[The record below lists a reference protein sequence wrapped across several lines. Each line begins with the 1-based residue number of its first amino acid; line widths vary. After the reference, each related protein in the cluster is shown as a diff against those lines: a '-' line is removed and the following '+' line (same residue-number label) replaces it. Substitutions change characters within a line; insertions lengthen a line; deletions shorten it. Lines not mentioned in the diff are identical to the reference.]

1 MFEPGGSPRLF
12 ALPPGVD
19 FPAALVDGLR
29 ARQQGQPPEAMARI
43 ELIVNTQRMARRIR
57 EIFEAGPPGF
67 LPRIRLLTDLDDA
80 ASFTDLPAP
89 ISPLRRRL
97 ELVELVSEL
106 LRQEP
111 ELAPRAA
118 LYDLADSLVALMDEM
133 QIEAVPPDRLSA
145 LDVSDQSGHWA
156 RALRFVT
163 IVQRYFQAGD
173 EPPDTTALQRIALEQ
188 RLIQWSRTPPAH
200 PVILAGSTGSRG
212 TTLRLMQAV
221 AHLPQGAVVLPGF
234 DTDMPPAV
242 WGQLTDALSGEDHP
256 QFRFARLM
264 AELGVGPDTIRP
276 WTDATPPAPDR
287 NRLLSLALR
296 PAPVTDQWLAEGPGL
311 APLIPATD
319 RVTLLESQ
327 STREEALAIALRLRQ
342 AAEDGQTAALITP
355 DRMLSRQV
363 TAALDRW
370 NILPDDSAGT
380 PPQLT
385 PPGRFLRHVAALFQ
399 QDLTSEALLTL
410 LKHPLTH
417 TGAERGDHLR
427 HTRDLELH
435 LRDKGIPFP
444 DVAQITAWA
453 KKDDRTQWGAW
464 VTGCFCQP
472 AVDGDLPLADWMSRH
487 RARAEAIAAGSAS
500 DDPAELWN
508 ETAGREVRK
517 IVDEL
522 EREAPHGGP
531 LDARDYADLFGAV
544 LSRGEVRD
552 RDAPHPHIKI
562 WGTLEARVMGADLLI
577 LGGLNEGNWPE
588 MPGADPWLNRRMR
601 HDAGLLLP
609 ERRIGLSAHDFQQAF
624 GAAEV
629 WLTRSAKSDDAE
641 TVPSRWL
648 NRLTN
653 LMAGLPDRDGPQAL
667 RAMRTRGAHW
677 LALGRTLETPIPA
690 PRAPRPSPAPPVDV
704 RPRKLSVTRIKH
716 LIRDPYAIYA
726 QYVLGLKPL
735 NPLQRAP
742 DALMRGV
749 VVHEVM
755 ESFLKQSLTQPET
768 LTSGHLLALTRQRL
782 MAEVPFPTMR
792 HLWQARVARA
802 ADWFVATEAG
812 RQARATPHAER
823 LEIKGA
829 SALNDLDFT
838 LTATADRIDL
848 DEAGRAVIYD
858 YKTGAPP
865 SADAQRYFDKQLLL
879 EAAMVEAGGFDLLGP
894 CRVAYAAY
902 IGLAPSPVELAAPLD
917 QVTPTQVW
925 QQFHDLIRAYSEP
938 EKGYTARRAMLKET
952 DVSDYDHLARYG
964 EWDTSEPPHREV
976 LK

>member
-1 MFEPGGSPRLF
+1 MLEP
-12 ALPPGVD
+12 
-19 FPAALVDGLR
+19 
-29 ARQQGQPPEAMARI
+29 
-43 ELIVNTQRMARRIR
+43 
-57 EIFEAGPPGF
+57 
-67 LPRIRLLTDLDDA
+67 
-80 ASFTDLPAP
+80 
-89 ISPLRRRL
+89 
-97 ELVELVSEL
+97 
-106 LRQEP
+106 
-111 ELAPRAA
+111 
-118 LYDLADSLVALMDEM
+118 
-133 QIEAVPPDRLSA
+133 
-145 LDVSDQSGHWA
+145 
-156 RALRFVT
+156 
-163 IVQRYFQAGD
+163 
-173 EPPDTTALQRIALEQ
+173 
-188 RLIQWSRTPPAH
+188 
-200 PVILAGSTGSRG
+200 
-212 TTLRLMQAV
+212 
-221 AHLPQGAVVLPGF
+221 
-234 DTDMPPAV
+234 
-242 WGQLTDALSGEDHP
+242 
-256 QFRFARLM
+256 
-264 AELGVGPDTIRP
+264 
-276 WTDATPPAPDR
+276 
-287 NRLLSLALR
+287 
-296 PAPVTDQWLAEGPGL
+296 
-311 APLIPATD
+311 
-319 RVTLLESQ
+319 
-327 STREEALAIALRLRQ
+327 
-342 AAEDGQTAALITP
+342 
-355 DRMLSRQV
+355 
-363 TAALDRW
+363 
-370 NILPDDSAGT
+370 
-380 PPQLT
+380 
-385 PPGRFLRHVAALFQ
+385 
-399 QDLTSEALLTL
+399 
-410 LKHPLTH
+410 K
-417 TGAERGDHLR
+417 
-427 HTRDLELH
+427 
-435 LRDKGIPFP
+435 
-444 DVAQITAWA
+444 
-453 KKDDRTQWGAW
+453 
-464 VTGCFCQP
+464 
-472 AVDGDLPLADWMSRH
+472 
-487 RARAEAIAAGSAS
+487 
-500 DDPAELWN
+500 
-508 ETAGREVRK
+508 
-517 IVDEL
+517 
-522 EREAPHGGP
+522 
-531 LDARDYADLFGAV
+531 
-544 LSRGEVRD
+544 
-552 RDAPHPHIKI
+552 
-562 WGTLEARVMGADLLI
+562 
-577 LGGLNEGNWPE
+577 
-588 MPGADPWLNRRMR
+588 
-601 HDAGLLLP
+601 
-609 ERRIGLSAHDFQQAF
+609 
-624 GAAEV
+624 
-629 WLTRSAKSDDAE
+629 
-641 TVPSRWL
+641 
-648 NRLTN
+648 
-653 LMAGLPDRDGPQAL
+653 